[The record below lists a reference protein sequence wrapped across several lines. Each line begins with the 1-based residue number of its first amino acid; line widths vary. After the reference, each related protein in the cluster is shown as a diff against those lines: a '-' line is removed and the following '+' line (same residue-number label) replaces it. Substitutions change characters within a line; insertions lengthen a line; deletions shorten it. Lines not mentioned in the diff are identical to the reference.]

1 MKKSELKQIIKEE
14 IEKSSSYTAN
24 LIYNKFNGDLEKID
38 KFIDKKLLT
47 NINKLNTPVDKVD
60 EVDKFWKEVYRLIF
74 KK

>member
-14 IEKSSSYTAN
+14 IEKSPSYIAD

-60 EVDKFWKEVYRLIF
+60 EVDKFWKEVYRLIS